1 MEHLKKHSKKH
12 FEKYFTKSL
21 KYNFKGA
28 TIRGLLQGLFQ
39 GALHGGLKE
48 VFDTEVHHKQIS
60 LSHSKMCFGSITLPY
75 SIPQLDG

>member
-1 MEHLKKHSKKH
+1 MEHFKKHSKKH

-48 VFDTEVHHKQIS
+48 VFDTEVLHKQIS